1 MTNST
6 VSLAGLKSTKRHQ
19 NNSSAPIPP
28 PLGTTEWGYFII
40 VFINLLYDY
49 ITFDQFCSC
58 GCNPDDFDAH
68 FENMQGALRG
78 GAMGEVVS
86 NLSSTIE
93 DVVFNVLNECK
104 NFRTEAE

>member
-1 MTNST
+1 MNNATIIAERD
-6 VSLAGLKSTKRHQ
+6 SLRA
-19 NNSSAPIPP
+19 A
-28 PLGTTEWGYFII
+28 FIR
-40 VFINLLYDY
+40 Y
-49 ITFDQFCSC
+49 IALDQFIGC

-104 NFRTEAE
+104 TFRTEAE

>member
-1 MTNST
+1 MNNATLIAERD
-6 VSLAGLKSTKRHQ
+6 SLRA
-19 NNSSAPIPP
+19 A
-28 PLGTTEWGYFII
+28 FIR
-40 VFINLLYDY
+40 Y
-49 ITFDQFCSC
+49 IALDQFIGC

-104 NFRTEAE
+104 TFRTEAE

>member
-1 MTNST
+1 MNNATLETMTAERD
-6 VSLAGLKSTKRHQ
+6 SLRA
-19 NNSSAPIPP
+19 A
-28 PLGTTEWGYFII
+28 FIR
-40 VFINLLYDY
+40 Y
-49 ITFDQFCSC
+49 IALDQFIGC

-104 NFRTEAE
+104 TFRTEAE

>member
-1 MTNST
+1 MNNATIIAERD
-6 VSLAGLKSTKRHQ
+6 SLRA
-19 NNSSAPIPP
+19 A
-28 PLGTTEWGYFII
+28 FIR
-40 VFINLLYDY
+40 Y
-49 ITFDQFCSC
+49 I
-58 GCNPDDFDAH
+58 DFDAH

-104 NFRTEAE
+104 TSGPKPSN